1 MKIGTCLCLLG
12 LTAVCTRDPQKGA
25 AGAQPNA
32 VYGTLLKNSTG
43 HFSMNTIPERND
55 PVAPYQVPCVAHV

>member
-1 MKIGTCLCLLG
+1 MFVLISP
-12 LTAVCTRDPQKGA
+12 TAVCTRDPQRGA

-43 HFSMNTIPERND
+43 HFSLNTIPKRND
-55 PVAPYQVPCVAHV
+55 PVAPYQVPCVAPA